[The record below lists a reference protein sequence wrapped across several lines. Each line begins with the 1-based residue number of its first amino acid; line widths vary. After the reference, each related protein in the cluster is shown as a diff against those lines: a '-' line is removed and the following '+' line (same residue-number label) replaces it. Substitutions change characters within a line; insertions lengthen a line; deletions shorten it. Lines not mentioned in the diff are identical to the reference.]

1 MSILG
6 DDDSLL
12 GSTPSGSEDNYVAS
26 LGRISGKLLSANLL
40 RNGSDLTFRNGSTD
54 PDLLYLDVNNMR
66 VGINTDSPVYD
77 LDVNSLITTTNA
89 SVTNRL
95 TVDNVIV
102 DAAGYFSTTVGPLYI
117 TPTGALTELVYQRST
132 TDNLELNN
140 NTIGSFS
147 NSDIVFDPNGTGTV
161 ELQTTTNVTGNVSVT
176 GNIRVDGDLSAGDN
190 IIVGDTPLDTVTIGP
205 DFTQSIIPGDDN
217 TWSLGEDTGD
227 SSPRRWSILQSRD
240 LSTTV
245 TVRPDTAIVDNELR
259 IDGIANTIFATQ
271 TNIDVLLNPDTG
283 IVYIESTKWENDS
296 ITNLDNTPLTFAN
309 TGIGYVRYMG
319 DNAIV
324 IPSGAI
330 ADRRSS
336 PEVGE
341 TRWNTDDNYLECF
354 DGTVWA
360 VSTGGG
366 IEVTQEIM
374 EDLSNVWTL
383 VLG

>member
-12 GSTPSGSEDNYVAS
+12 GSTPSGSEDNYAAS
-26 LGRISGKLLSANLL
+26 LGRISGKALSANLL
-40 RNGSDLTFRNGSTD
+40 RNGNDLTFRNGSTD

-66 VGINTDSPVYD
+66 IGINTDSPVYD
-77 LDVNSLITTTNA
+77 LDVSSLITTTDFD
-89 SVTNRL
+89 VTNRL
-95 TVDNVIV
+95 TVDNVII
-102 DAAGYFSTTVGPLYI
+102 DAAGYFSTTVGPLNI
-117 TPTGALTELVYQRST
+117 VPTGLTTEIVYQRST

-140 NTIGSFS
+140 NTISSFS
-147 NSDIVFDPNGTGTV
+147 NSNIVFDPNGTGTV
-161 ELQTTTNVTGNVSVT
+161 ELQSTTNITGDVSVI

-190 IIVGDTPLDTVTIGP
+190 IIIGDTPLDVVTIVP
-205 DFTQSIIPGDDN
+205 DFTQSIIPGDNN

-227 SSPRRWSILQSRD
+227 SSPRRWSVLQSHD

-259 IDGIANTIFATQ
+259 LNGIANTIFALQ
-271 TNIDVLLNPDTG
+271 TDADVLLNPDTG
-283 IVYIESTKWENDS
+283 IVYIEDTKWETDS
-296 ITNLDNTPLTFAN
+296 ITNLNNTPLTFAN

-319 DNAIV
+319 SNGVV
-324 IPSGAI
+324 IPSGA
-330 ADRRSS
+330 DSERRPT

-341 TRWNTDDNYLECF
+341 TRWNTDSNYLECF

-374 EDLSNVWTL
+374 ADLGNVWTL